1 MLVIDDDPAHAQAIV
16 EIAER
21 AGFRTLC
28 AHSGREG
35 IGLLQQGGVDV
46 VVTDLVMRDRSGLDV
61 IAAANA
67 PGFPHPRPQ
76 IVIVTGYGSEDAAPA
91 ALRAGAASYL
101 TKPLAVEVFRSV
113 LDRIA
118 RDLKTRRQARAAL
131 ECVGGTDGFWG
142 MIGQSGAMAKVF
154 DLVRRVAD
162 SNATVLIE
170 GESGTGKELV
180 ARALH
185 EGSAR
190 RNCPFVAV
198 NCAALSAGLLESELF
213 GHDKGAFTGAHT
225 TRIGRFEAATG
236 GTLFLDEVGEMSH
249 PLQAKLLRAIEEREV
264 VRVGSN
270 NAIPVDVRLVA
281 ASNRRLKS
289 LIESG
294 EFRED
299 LFYRLNVVRLHL
311 PPLRERMGD
320 VPLLVEHFL
329 AEIVAEHGRDGLGI
343 EPDVVQR
350 LAALPWRGNV
360 RELRNFLETLVVT
373 CEGDSIALTDLTAE
387 VREPS
392 GDRQPAPLSMR
403 PLAEVERELIANTL
417 RDLGGNRAKAAQTLG
432 ISTRTLYRRIKEL
445 RLS

>member
-1 MLVIDDDPAHAQAIV
+1 
-16 EIAER
+16 
-21 AGFRTLC
+21 
-28 AHSGREG
+28 
-35 IGLLQQGGVDV
+35 
-46 VVTDLVMRDRSGLDV
+46 
-61 IAAANA
+61 
-67 PGFPHPRPQ
+67 
-76 IVIVTGYGSEDAAPA
+76 
-91 ALRAGAASYL
+91 
-101 TKPLAVEVFRSV
+101 
-113 LDRIA
+113 
-118 RDLKTRRQARAAL
+118 
-131 ECVGGTDGFWG
+131 
-142 MIGQSGAMAKVF
+142 
-154 DLVRRVAD
+154 
-162 SNATVLIE
+162 
-170 GESGTGKELV
+170 
-180 ARALH
+180 
-185 EGSAR
+185 
-190 RNCPFVAV
+190 
-198 NCAALSAGLLESELF
+198 
-213 GHDKGAFTGAHT
+213 
-225 TRIGRFEAATG
+225 
-236 GTLFLDEVGEMSH
+236 MSH

>member
-1 MLVIDDDPAHAQAIV
+1 M
-16 EIAER
+16 
-21 AGFRTLC
+21 
-28 AHSGREG
+28 
-35 IGLLQQGGVDV
+35 
-46 VVTDLVMRDRSGLDV
+46 
-61 IAAANA
+61 
-67 PGFPHPRPQ
+67 
-76 IVIVTGYGSEDAAPA
+76 
-91 ALRAGAASYL
+91 
-101 TKPLAVEVFRSV
+101 
-113 LDRIA
+113 
-118 RDLKTRRQARAAL
+118 
-131 ECVGGTDGFWG
+131 
-142 MIGQSGAMAKVF
+142 
-154 DLVRRVAD
+154 
-162 SNATVLIE
+162 
-170 GESGTGKELV
+170 
-180 ARALH
+180 
-185 EGSAR
+185 
-190 RNCPFVAV
+190 
-198 NCAALSAGLLESELF
+198 
-213 GHDKGAFTGAHT
+213 
-225 TRIGRFEAATG
+225 
-236 GTLFLDEVGEMSH
+236 
-249 PLQAKLLRAIEEREV
+249 
-264 VRVGSN
+264 
-270 NAIPVDVRLVA
+270 DVRLVA